1 MPFVL
6 LARVLGVAILL
17 LFNRAHGHDVG
28 NDIQCPAGSHA
39 SFVHNSYTYNAPL
52 HEFTN
57 ITKSWFNIQWYAGT
71 VISNTTGTDGVPGA
85 TRSGVFGGA
94 PFNETLTMYDR
105 PHLGTFAYSFHGDA
119 LTYSPPNKS
128 AVHFDGYAETMRL
141 EGICNGRA
149 TYIDIIS
156 YLCSND
162 SIAAYDIWYALHMY
176 SFQGMAASLGATVM
190 AGDCPSET
198 YFAKK

>member
-1 MPFVL
+1 MPFFL
-6 LARVLGVAILL
+6 LARVLSVAILL
-17 LFNRAHGHDVG
+17 LSNRAHGHVMG

-52 HEFTN
+52 HKFTN
-57 ITKSWFNIQWYAGT
+57 ITKSWFNIQC
-71 VISNTTGTDGVPGA
+71 NTTGTDGVPGT

-105 PHLGTFAYSFHGDA
+105 PHLGAFAYSFHGDA

-149 TYIDIIS
+149 TYIDITIS
-156 YLCSND
+156 VLQRLD
-162 SIAAYDIWYALHMY
+162 GRI
-176 SFQGMAASLGATVM
+176 
-190 AGDCPSET
+190 
-198 YFAKK
+198 